1 VQALWSAVKY
11 KAPVVFIVLRN
22 RNYSALKG
30 FRDFTQ
36 VGKNVPGIDIEGI
49 DEVKIA
55 QGYGL
60 TACEVDRPEELEAA
74 LREAFAAREA
84 RLVCV
89 NVRPGGEKTMGMDQS
104 VNPPNYG

>member
-89 NVRPGGEKTMGMDQS
+89 NVRPGGEKTMGMDHS